1 MLVASRAN
9 PFVFRDLLRQW
20 CAIDALVEIAELC
33 GFRLPDLAVTS
44 RLTSKRMSNLVQNHL
59 LDDVHVPC
67 FNQVP

>member
-44 RLTSKRMSNLVQNHL
+44 RLPSKRVSDFVQNHL
-59 LDDVHVPC
+59 LDDMHISC